1 MGVSL
6 SIFVALVLRLFLRGL
21 SVRVGESPCT
31 FLKTVLRTSSPTT
44 SPLLTAPNALKQR
57 VVVGADPVKLNLLF
71 AKFQALGEYLW
82 TVETWLLGNG
92 PELEVLLTRTVLKKQ
107 KLKKSNILLGL
118 VMFTN
123 LVIAKFLSQDLQI
136 QICQLTKVITT
147 NFTKTSMN
155 PVVGSFLPKAATC
168 SVVSG
173 MDTATL
179 NITLVLQKQTLKV
192 LSFLLGRLVCTVD
205 SAKCSN
211 GKYATRTR
219 IPTKDTTTN
228 CMNESAPLADCKL
241 KVV

>member
-1 MGVSL
+1 MG
-6 SIFVALVLRLFLRGL
+6 FLRGL
-21 SVRVGESPCT
+21 SVRVGETPCM
-31 FLKTVLRTSSPTT
+31 FLKTVLHTKSPQT
-44 SPLLTAPNALKQR
+44 SPLLTALNALKQC
-57 VVVGADPVKLNLLF
+57 VVVGVDPVKLNLLF

-82 TVETWLLGNG
+82 TVETWLLDNG

-107 KLKKSNILLGL
+107 KLKRSNILLGL

-173 MDTATL
+173 MDILTRVT
-179 NITLVLQKQTLKV
+179 TLVLLKQTLKE
-192 LSFLLGRLVCTVD
+192 LNFSLGLLVSMVD
-205 SAKCSN
+205 TAKCSN
-211 GKYATRTR
+211 GKYATQT
-219 IPTKDTTTN
+219 
-228 CMNESAPLADCKL
+228 
-241 KVV
+241 